1 MISTRTKRYSSL
13 LGIALE
19 GKRLTAAVVHR
30 AGNRLEVRQTC
41 QASLSLD
48 PLTDDPEL
56 VGREIRNHLDGAR
69 IRERRCA
76 VCVPL
81 NLTLMLRTE
90 VPDLSETDV
99 DGFLSVQA
107 EREFPFAL
115 EDLSLSVSRYGTSE
129 GAEHATI
136 VAIPS
141 NHLAVLQEVL
151 VAAKLRPVSIT
162 LGITSLVKGDGGP
175 EEGELTLLLG
185 ENGVDLGIFAAGGVV
200 ALRPLDETIET
211 EPDGKSFD
219 VETIA
224 REMRIS
230 LGQMPQDLRDVIRT
244 VKVYGPAHI
253 VEPVLEELE
262 GSVTRMGMSADRG
275 ELQSE
280 AYGAAS
286 DAIRQ
291 MSPTALAVAARSLL
305 GESADL
311 EFLPPKTSRFKAVAG
326 RVSTRGALWL
336 AGAAAA
342 FVVALTGTFLL
353 QHWHLSRL
361 ESRWVAIEPIVV
373 ETEALQQK
381 VRQFRLWFD
390 DSPQG
395 LLIAR
400 ELTEAFPDD
409 GAVWAR
415 RVEIRDLSEVS
426 CSGNARSDVDWLEML
441 DDLRETKGVQELQVS
456 QIQGESPLRFTLSF
470 RWNAGEADDT

>member
-1 MISTRTKRYSSL
+1 M
-13 LGIALE
+13 
-19 GKRLTAAVVHR
+19 TAAVVRR
-30 AGNRLEVRQTC
+30 AGDRLRVRQTY

-69 IRERRCA
+69 IRERRCM

-81 NLTLMLRTE
+81 NWTLMLRTE
-90 VPDLSETDV
+90 VPELSEADV

-107 EREFPFAL
+107 EREFPFAP
-115 EDLSLSVSRYGTSE
+115 EDLSLSISRYCTSE

-141 NHLAVLQEVL
+141 NHVAVLQEVL

-162 LGITSLVKGDGGP
+162 LGITSLVKDGGRSK
-175 EEGELTLLLG
+175 EGELALLLG
-185 ENGVDLGIFAAGGVV
+185 ENGVDLGVFAAGGVV

-230 LGQMPQDLRDVIRT
+230 LGQMPRDLRDVIRT
-244 VKVYGPAHI
+244 VRVYGPANL

-262 GSVTRMGMSADRG
+262 GSVARMGMSAERG
-275 ELQSE
+275 DPQSE
-280 AYGAAS
+280 ALGAAS
-286 DAIRQ
+286 DAICQ

-311 EFLPPKTSRFKAVAG
+311 EFLPPRPSRFRAVAG

-342 FVVALTGTFLL
+342 LLFGLMGTFLL
-353 QHWHLSRL
+353 QHWRLSRL
-361 ESRWVAIEPIVV
+361 ESEWVAIEPIVV

-415 RVEIRDLSEVS
+415 RVEIRNLSEVS
-426 CSGNARSDVDWLEML
+426 CSGNARSDVHWLGML
-441 DDLRETKGVQELQVS
+441 DHLRETKGVQDLQVS
-456 QIQGESPLRFTLSF
+456 QVQGDTPLRFTLSF
-470 RWNAGEADDT
+470 RWNAGESDDT

>member
-1 MISTRTKRYSSL
+1 L

-30 AGNRLEVRQTC
+30 AGNRLEVRQTY

-56 VGREIRNHLDGAR
+56 VGREIRNHLESAR

-81 NLTLMLRTE
+81 NWTLMLRTE

-107 EREFPFAL
+107 EREFPFAP
-115 EDLSLSVSRYGTSE
+115 EDLSLSISRYCTSE

-151 VAAKLRPVSIT
+151 AAAKLRPVSIT
-162 LGITSLVKGDGGP
+162 LGITSLVKGGGGP
-175 EEGELTLLLG
+175 EEGELALLLG
-185 ENGVDLGIFAAGGVV
+185 ENGVDLGVFAAGGGVV

-244 VKVYGPAHI
+244 VKVYGPANL

-262 GSVTRMGMSADRG
+262 GSVTRMGMSAERG
-275 ELQSE
+275 DPQSE
-280 AYGAAS
+280 GLGAAS

-311 EFLPPKTSRFKAVAG
+311 EFLPPKPSRFKAVAG

-353 QHWHLSRL
+353 QHWRLSRL
-361 ESRWVAIEPIVV
+361 ESQWVATEPIVV
-373 ETEALQQK
+373 ETEAMQQK

-390 DSPQG
+390 ESPQG

-415 RVEIRDLSEVS
+415 RVEIRNLLEVS

-441 DDLRETKGVQELQVS
+441 DDLRETKGVQNLQVS
-456 QIQGESPLRFTLSF
+456 QVQGESPLRFTLSF
-470 RWNAGEADDT
+470 HWNSGESDDI

>member
-1 MISTRTKRYSSL
+1 L

-30 AGNRLEVRQTC
+30 AGNRLEVRQTY
-41 QASLSLD
+41 QTSLSLD

-81 NLTLMLRTE
+81 NWTLMLRTK

-107 EREFPFAL
+107 EREFPFAP
-115 EDLSLSVSRYGTSE
+115 EDLSLSISRYRTSE
-129 GAEHATI
+129 GAEHASI

-141 NHLAVLQEVL
+141 NHLSVLQEVL
-151 VAAKLRPVSIT
+151 AAAKLHPVSIT
-162 LGITSLVKGDGGP
+162 LGITSLVKGGGP
-175 EEGELTLLLG
+175 EEGELALLLG
-185 ENGVDLGIFAAGGVV
+185 ENGVDLGVFAAGGVV

-219 VETIA
+219 VDTIA

-230 LGQMPQDLRDVIRT
+230 LGQMPQDLSDVIRT
-244 VKVYGPAHI
+244 VRVYGPANL

-262 GSVTRMGMSADRG
+262 GFVARMEMSAERG
-275 ELQSE
+275 EPELE
-280 AYGAAS
+280 ALGAAS

-305 GESADL
+305 GKFADL
-311 EFLPPKTSRFKAVAG
+311 EFLPPKPSRFKAVAG

-342 FVVALTGTFLL
+342 FIVALTGTFLL
-353 QHWHLSRL
+353 QHWRLSRL
-361 ESRWVAIEPIVV
+361 ESQWVAIEPIVV

-390 DSPQG
+390 ESPQG

-415 RVEIRDLSEVS
+415 RVEIKNLLEVS

-441 DDLRETKGVQELQVS
+441 DDLRETKGVQNLQVS
-456 QIQGESPLRFTLSF
+456 QVQGDAPLRFTLSF
-470 RWNAGEADDT
+470 HWNSGESDDI